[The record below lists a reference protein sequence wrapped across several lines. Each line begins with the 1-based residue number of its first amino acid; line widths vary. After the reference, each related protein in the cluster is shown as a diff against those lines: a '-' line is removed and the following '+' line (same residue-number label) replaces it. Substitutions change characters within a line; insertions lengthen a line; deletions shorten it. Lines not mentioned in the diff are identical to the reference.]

1 MTRSRK
7 VHGAVAALVVAVGLL
22 PCASPALAQAGHSL
36 AQGTD
41 LWGGPGAR
49 GTGDQGA
56 RFDTTLYVSALA
68 DASGTI
74 DFYAGGAVAATVP
87 FDVPARGVATI
98 AAPAALEG
106 RGAFL
111 YRVRSD
117 SAVTAWSETYNDTPS
132 GRYGVS
138 LSGFT
143 AADLLA
149 PGDEANGGGAEA
161 STVSDAARSRTNVG
175 LLCVPTGTDTC
186 RAEVAAWDG
195 GTLLGTGSLEAVP
208 GAAAQ
213 KPLVQLVPATA
224 ERSGLLVRVRV
235 LTGSAQPYVIRN
247 NNKTSDGSTVPLAV
261 ARGAFSTAPVI
272 TDFTITPLTG
282 CSPQLV
288 TITWAATDAARV
300 TISALAG
307 DLPASGSATATITA
321 TTDVLMTAYSSTGA
335 SSSNS
340 RRVDIVPP
348 TEPPT
353 PSPATATLGYEQ
365 VFTGTLPLNVTQVTW
380 AFTQQESQGS
390 TFLVSG
396 NTFTYVAGT
405 TAGTDVVTLT
415 ANGLCG
421 PATATFT
428 ATVVAPGAPRILTFA
443 ADPSPSCQLFNN
455 IVLSWTTADTT
466 RVQLTGYDFPLPANG
481 SYGFSYP
488 PSDTSPSKSY
498 TLTAFNAL
506 GQKTT
511 KSLTVP
517 VDASLEY
524 PVVTPHVATVPAGTF
539 FTVIVT
545 GVTNYQYMGWYQY
558 SMPSGGHFNC
568 GSGTGTCTYQAGQ
581 VSGTQDIVKI
591 TYHNGCGT
599 TFSEFRANVV
609 P

>member
-1 MTRSRK
+1 MIRSRN
-7 VHGAVAALVVAVGLL
+7 VPGALAALVVTVGLL
-22 PCASPALAQAGHSL
+22 PCASHAVAQEGLWLAQS
-36 AQGTD
+36 TD

-56 RFDTTLYVSALA
+56 RFDTTVYVSALES
-68 DASGTI
+68 ASGTV
-74 DFYAGGAVAATVP
+74 DFYAGGGVLATAP
-87 FDVPARGVATI
+87 FTLTDRGVALI
-98 AAPAALEG
+98 PAPAALEG

-111 YRVRSD
+111 YRVRST
-117 SAVTAWSETYNDTPS
+117 SAVSAWSETFNETTA

-138 LSGFT
+138 LPGFT
-143 AADLLA
+143 AVDLLA
-149 PGDEANGGGAEA
+149 PGDEASGGGAEA
-161 STVSDAARSRTNVG
+161 STAPEPTRSRSNVG
-175 LLCVPTGTDTC
+175 ILCVPTGTDLC
-186 RAEVAAWDG
+186 RVEVAAWGD
-195 GTLLGTGSLEAVP
+195 GTLLGTGTLEASP

-213 KPLVQLVPATA
+213 QPLAQLVPAAA
-224 ERSGLLVRVRV
+224 ERSGLALRIRV
-235 LTGSAQPYVIRN
+235 LTGSVQPYVIRN
-247 NNKTSDGSTVPLAV
+247 NNRTSDGSTVPLSV
-261 ARGAFSTAPVI
+261 ARGVFSTAPVI
-272 TDFTITPLTG
+272 TDFSITPLTG

-300 TISALAG
+300 TISALSG

-335 SSSNS
+335 TSTRS

-348 TEPPT
+348 TEPPAPT
-353 PSPATATLGYEQ
+353 PATATLGYEQ
-365 VFTGTLPLNVTQVTW
+365 TATGTLPVNVTQATW

-390 TFLVSG
+390 SFLVTG
-396 NTFTYVAGT
+396 NTYLYVAGT
-405 TAGTDVVTLT
+405 TAGTDIVTLT
-415 ANGLCG
+415 SNGLCG

-428 ATVVAPGAPRILTFA
+428 ATVVAPGSPRILTFTS
-443 ADPSPSCQLFNN
+443 DPVVSCRLNNN
-455 IVLSWTTADTT
+455 IVVSWTTADTT

-488 PSDTSPSKSY
+488 ASDVDTSKTY

-506 GQKTT
+506 GQKVT
-511 KSLTVP
+511 KNLTVP

-524 PVVTPHVATVPAGTF
+524 PVVTPHIATVPAGGT
-539 FTVIVT
+539 FTVTVT

-568 GSGTGTCTYQAGQ
+568 GSGTGVCTYQAGQ
-581 VSGTQDIVKI
+581 TSGTTDIVKI